1 MDLSVSGHG
10 IESRFLVMAGGPVMS
25 QTRDV
30 DSTGIRLH
38 RAQKPHSGVPHGV
51 RNPKGEERGSNGH
64 SLCVGGMNTYTPH
77 RTL

>member
-1 MDLSVSGHG
+1 
-10 IESRFLVMAGGPVMS
+10 MS

-64 SLCVGGMNTYTPH
+64 SLCVGGDEYIHTAPH
-77 RTL
+77 TLTLA